1 MHVSISLINI
11 TAPYFLRW
19 KITAF
24 DCETPEH
31 HSCFLSDASAEMC
44 LHVSLRYLKTV
55 FSTEPAVWLKIPSL
69 NMGYL
74 WSFLKIIVNLNI
86 QLYSYMEPLEVCV
99 TENLVLVWV
108 LQWVCGEINDL
119 SWSYKVFI
127 SPQEMM
133 KSTVMREFCLWKL
146 RLGKAVQVLQLSTQL
161 CCWTVYLE
169 KMQVN

>member
-24 DCETPEH
+24 DHEAPEH
-31 HSCFLSDASAEMC
+31 HSCFLSDASAKMC

-55 FSTEPAVWLKIPSL
+55 FSTKPAVWLKIPPL

-74 WSFLKIIVNLNI
+74 WSFLKITVNLNI
-86 QLYSYMEPLEVCV
+86 QLYNYMEPLEMCV

-108 LQWVCGEINDL
+108 LQWVCGVMNDL

-127 SPQEMM
+127 SHRKWRNP
-133 KSTVMREFCLWKL
+133 LWLENSVCGDL

-161 CCWTVYLE
+161 CCWMLYLE